1 MLIANLMC
9 IVKKEKNNK
18 NNQCMH
24 HVQKK
29 QAQNIMKVK
38 HVGIKDKKYTINRQH
53 LAIHC

>member
-1 MLIANLMC
+1 MC

-24 HVQKK
+24 RVQKK